1 MKQQV
6 LTHRGSR
13 PGRGAWYCAPCNSM
27 YQMDRIDREPTCPDC
42 GSTDALVAPD
52 SRRVPRRFA
61 SLRLYTERRKWDRQ
75 ANRMLLLLNSL
86 EMWR

>member
-1 MKQQV
+1 MKQQT
-6 LTHRGSR
+6 LTCRGSR
-13 PGRGAWYCAPCNSM
+13 PGRGAWYCAHCNSM
-27 YQMDRIDREPTCPDC
+27 YRMDRIDRAPTCADC

-61 SLRLYTERRKWDRQ
+61 SLRLYAERRDWDRR

-86 EMWR
+86 ELRR